1 MRATALVMA
10 ALLLI
15 GAGEAPSAPDAGD
28 QLLATA
34 AAYDGLT
41 SYSVPVHFQVHL
53 QKPIGTR
60 AAVDGTAYFQAP
72 DKGALVLDKAH
83 GIIGQFFKGTYPI
96 DLVPQAWPAKY
107 HVLSVSQETENGVAI
122 TLLTALPRV
131 AGDDIQEVDFK
142 IDDAGHA
149 PIGATWLY
157 KDKSSIQLT
166 FTNGRSGTYT
176 LPQAATVAVDMPKS
190 KLTAVVT
197 YDDYALNAAIDPKV
211 FEKK

>member
-1 MRATALVMA
+1 
-10 ALLLI
+10 LLLT
-15 GAGEAPSAPDAGD
+15 GVGEAPGGPDAGD
-28 QLLATA
+28 QLLAA
-34 AAYDGLT
+34 AASYEGLT
-41 SYSVPVHFQVHL
+41 SYTVPVHFQVHL

-60 AAVDGTAYFQAP
+60 AAVDGTAYFQSP

-107 HVLSVSQETENGVAI
+107 HVLSVSQATENGVAV

-131 AGDDIQEVDFK
+131 AGDDIQEVDFT

-157 KDKSSIQLT
+157 KNKSSIQLT
-166 FTNGRSGTYT
+166 FTNGRSGAYT

-197 YDDYALNAAIDPKV
+197 YDAYALDADVDPKV